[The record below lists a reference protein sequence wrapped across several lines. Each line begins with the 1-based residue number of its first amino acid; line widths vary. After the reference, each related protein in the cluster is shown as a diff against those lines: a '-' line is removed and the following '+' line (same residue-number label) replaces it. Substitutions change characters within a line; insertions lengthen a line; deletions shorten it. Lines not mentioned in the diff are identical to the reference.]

1 MKRYILLISIAL
13 MAASCGKKATV
24 KVEVKSAAGKEVL
37 FSKLN
42 FNKIDVVDTLKLD
55 KSGKAS
61 VKFALPEEAPDFYYL
76 SYGRK
81 RLASLVVKP
90 GDKISVVADTLTG
103 SAKIEGSPESQR
115 LAMIDSTFYAAIA
128 KFDVWQQELVQAME
142 RGDKEREEQI
152 KTDVSN
158 LYVQYKRGALKT
170 LLTQPASFANISL
183 LYQQF
188 NSMLAVFADPNDVY
202 LFRTISDTLKTL
214 YPPSSYVQALTEVIE
229 RHDANEALREKI
241 EKAQQTL
248 YPELSL
254 PDVNSQTRRLSE
266 LEGKPFILLFWMPSE
281 VSQKVINLHLKEIY
295 NLYHSK
301 GLEIYSV
308 AVGDK
313 SLWATTIKE
322 QGANWINVNDGKGA
336 SSPALGIYNVTTL
349 PAMFIFNKEGKVVA
363 RDLFDTEKLKSK
375 ISAIL

>member
-202 LFRTISDTLKTL
+202 LFRTIRDTLKTL
-214 YPPSSYVQALTEVIE
+214 YPTSSYVKALTEVIE

-349 PAMFIFNKEGKVVA
+349 PAMFISNKEGKVVA

>member
-61 VKFALPEEAPDFYYL
+61 VKFVLPEEAPDFYYL

-202 LFRTISDTLKTL
+202 LFRTIRDTLKTL
-214 YPPSSYVQALTEVIE
+214 YPTSSYVKALTEVIE

-254 PDVNSQTRRLSE
+254 PDINSQTRRLSE

-375 ISAIL
+375 ISSIL

>member
-202 LFRTISDTLKTL
+202 LFRTRRDTLKTL
-214 YPPSSYVQALTEVIE
+214 YPTSSYVKALTEVIE

-254 PDVNSQTRRLSE
+254 PDINSQTRRLSE

>member
-1 MKRYILLISIAL
+1 

-42 FNKIDVVDTLKLD
+42 FNKIDVVDTLRLD

-170 LLTQPASFANISL
+170 LLTQPASFA
-183 LYQQF
+183 
-188 NSMLAVFADPNDVY
+188 D
-202 LFRTISDTLKTL
+202 RK
-214 YPPSSYVQALTEVIE
+214 
-229 RHDANEALREKI
+229 
-241 EKAQQTL
+241 
-248 YPELSL
+248 
-254 PDVNSQTRRLSE
+254 
-266 LEGKPFILLFWMPSE
+266 
-281 VSQKVINLHLKEIY
+281 
-295 NLYHSK
+295 
-301 GLEIYSV
+301 SV
-308 AVGDK
+308 V
-313 SLWATTIKE
+313 
-322 QGANWINVNDGKGA
+322 
-336 SSPALGIYNVTTL
+336 
-349 PAMFIFNKEGKVVA
+349 
-363 RDLFDTEKLKSK
+363 
-375 ISAIL
+375 

>member
-42 FNKIDVVDTLKLD
+42 FNKIDVVDTLRLD

-90 GDKISVVADTLTG
+90 GDKISVVADTITG

-202 LFRTISDTLKTL
+202 LFRTIRDTLKTL
-214 YPPSSYVQALTEVIE
+214 YPTSSYVKALTEVIE

-349 PAMFIFNKEGKVVA
+349 PAMFIVKKEGKVVA

>member
-24 KVEVKSAAGKEVL
+24 KIEVKSAAGKEVL

-202 LFRTISDTLKTL
+202 LFRTIRDTLKTL
-214 YPPSSYVQALTEVIE
+214 YPTSSYVKALTEVIE

-254 PDVNSQTRRLSE
+254 PDINSQTRRLSE
-266 LEGKPFILLFWMPSE
+266 LEGKSFILLFWMPSE

-322 QGANWINVNDGKGA
+322 QGADWINVNDGKGA

>member
-61 VKFALPEEAPDFYYL
+61 VKFAMPEEAPDFYYL

-202 LFRTISDTLKTL
+202 LFCTIRDTLKTL
-214 YPPSSYVQALTEVIE
+214 YPTSSYVKALTEVIE

-375 ISAIL
+375 ISSIL

>member
-202 LFRTISDTLKTL
+202 LFSTIRDTLKTL
-214 YPPSSYVQALTEVIE
+214 YPTSSYVKALTEVIE

-375 ISAIL
+375 ISSIL

>member
-1 MKRYILLISIAL
+1 M
-13 MAASCGKKATV
+13 GD
-24 KVEVKSAAGKEVL
+24 VL
-37 FSKLN
+37 
-42 FNKIDVVDTLKLD
+42 
-55 KSGKAS
+55 
-61 VKFALPEEAPDFYYL
+61 
-76 SYGRK
+76 
-81 RLASLVVKP
+81 SLV
-90 GDKISVVADTLTG
+90 
-103 SAKIEGSPESQR
+103 
-115 LAMIDSTFYAAIA
+115 
-128 KFDVWQQELVQAME
+128 
-142 RGDKEREEQI
+142 
-152 KTDVSN
+152 
-158 LYVQYKRGALKT
+158 
-170 LLTQPASFANISL
+170 
-183 LYQQF
+183 
-188 NSMLAVFADPNDVY
+188 
-202 LFRTISDTLKTL
+202 
-214 YPPSSYVQALTEVIE
+214 
-229 RHDANEALREKI
+229 

-254 PDVNSQTRRLSE
+254 PDINSQTRRLSE

-295 NLYHSK
+295 NLYHTK